1 MMQLIATTDYPVAA
15 GATLTAQIDFN
26 TNSSVIDF
34 DTAKNEIIFK
44 QPGIYKVTAYVVFT
58 ATAAGSNTIY
68 GFSSTTSADV
78 PGFTS
83 SFESTV
89 ATQTATYSMGKDIR
103 ISPAVFGSYS
113 RMNLATLTAGTVEN
127 LVVSVEKI
135 R

>member
-58 ATAAGSNTIY
+58 ATAAGSNTIN

-83 SFESTV
+83 SVESTV

-103 ISPAVFGSYS
+103 ISPAVFGSYA